1 MLNSYFVGP
10 LIAVVI
16 GLIYFATKKGKEGGG
31 FSFKKGGADILA
43 TFTVDFTALAAANRL
58 DPVVGRED
66 EITRLAQ
73 VMSRREKNNAILIGA
88 PGVGKTAIV
97 EGLASLIVKK
107 QVPEHLQGDRL
118 LSLDVAGLLS
128 GTKYRG
134 EFEERAK
141 KIIDEVCRADRR
153 IILFI
158 DEIHTIIQSHGTE
171 GAVNFSDILKPALAR
186 GDLQM
191 IGATTPE
198 EYEKYIKTDASLE
211 RRFQPV
217 EVREPTEAE
226 TIGILK
232 NVKDRYRE
240 FHKVE
245 FTDAAIDAAVKLS
258 QKYIVSRRLPD
269 KALDVVD
276 ESGAMVKVS
285 HVHPDVPAIL
295 FKTASE
301 KYPEAAKLW
310 SEIQEL
316 DRKIYAKKS
325 EALTKRREDLEKQAE
340 AMGVLVVDSD
350 DIKKVVGDWRETE

>member
-107 QVPEHLQGDRL
+107 QVPEHLQGDRVL
-118 LSLDVAGLLS
+118 ALDVAGLLS

-134 EFEERAK
+134 EFEERAR
-141 KIIDEVCRADRR
+141 KIVQEITASARS

-158 DEIHTIIQSHGTE
+158 DEVHSVVQSHGVE
-171 GAVNFSDILKPALAR
+171 GSVNFADILKPALAR

-191 IGATTPE
+191 IGATTID
-198 EYEKYIKTDASLE
+198 EYNKYIKKDPSLE
-211 RRFQPV
+211 RRFQPIKIA
-217 EVREPTEAE
+217 EP
-226 TIGILK
+226 
-232 NVKDRYRE
+232 N
-240 FHKVE
+240 
-245 FTDAAIDAAVKLS
+245 
-258 QKYIVSRRLPD
+258 
-269 KALDVVD
+269 
-276 ESGAMVKVS
+276 
-285 HVHPDVPAIL
+285 
-295 FKTASE
+295 
-301 KYPEAAKLW
+301 
-310 SEIQEL
+310 
-316 DRKIYAKKS
+316 
-325 EALTKRREDLEKQAE
+325 
-340 AMGVLVVDSD
+340 
-350 DIKKVVGDWRETE
+350 

>member
-1 MLNSYFVGP
+1 MFNSYFLGP
-10 LIAVVI
+10 LIVI
-16 GLIYFATKKGKEGGG
+16 IIALIYFALKKGQEGGN
-31 FSFKKGGADILA
+31 FSFKKGGSDLLS
-43 TFTVDFTALAAANRL
+43 TFTTDFTALAAANRL

-97 EGLASLIVKK
+97 EGLASLIIKK

-118 LSLDVAGLLS
+118 LALDVAGLLS

-141 KIIDEVCRADRR
+141 KIIAEVCRADRR

-158 DEIHTIIQSHGTE
+158 DEIHTIIQSRGTE

-226 TIGILK
+226 TVGILK
-232 NVKDRYRE
+232 NVKDRYRQY
-240 FHKVE
+240 HKVE
-245 FTDAAIDAAVKLS
+245 FTDAAIEAAVKLS
-258 QKYIVSRRLPD
+258 QKYITSRRLPD
-269 KALDVVD
+269 KALDIVD

-301 KYPEAAKLW
+301 KYPQAAKLW
-310 SEIQEL
+310 NEIQEL

-325 EALTKRREDLEKQAE
+325 EALTKQREDLEKQAE

-350 DIKKVVGDWRETE
+350 DIKKVVGDWKETE